1 MNKKAKVLFIIGM
14 VAAILVVLV
23 AWRVIS
29 NARLAN
35 AKRAIQALPVD
46 TAVAVTKPM
55 PIQLT
60 AIGQVQSEHT
70 VAVQPQISGV
80 LKQVYFQE
88 GQYVRTG
95 QPLFLI
101 DPAPYIAALASAK
114 AAYLTA
120 KAQADREA
128 PLAAK
133 DYISPQDY
141 ESAVATATQAK
152 AALQQAQINLSY
164 TLISSPIDGLTGS
177 LSVKAGNVVTPTSTT
192 ATTPLVTINQ
202 MKPILVQFTIPQQS
216 LPEVRHYDSA
226 HSITVIVNNED
237 GSGNLGQGK
246 LVFIDNA
253 VNNTTG
259 TLMLKAEIP
268 NQHVQL
274 WPGQY
279 VGVTLQL
286 TIQPDALVIPDTAVQ
301 AGQDGSFVYTVV
313 DNKAVIAP
321 VTQDRQIGDA
331 AVISKGLK
339 AGEVVITHVPR
350 TLKND
355 MPVIPNAT
363 SATSEV
369 ARSP

>member
-1 MNKKAKVLFIIGM
+1 VNRKTKYLSSIGL
-14 VAAILVVLV
+14 VVAILVVLV

-29 NARLAN
+29 NARIAS
-35 AKRAIQALPVD
+35 ASHATPPLPVD
-46 TAVAVTKPM
+46 TALAVVKPM
-55 PIQLT
+55 PIQFT

-70 VAVQPQISGV
+70 VSIQPQISGV
-80 LKQVYFQE
+80 LKQVYFRE
-88 GQYVRTG
+88 GQYVHPG

-101 DPAPYIAALASAK
+101 DPAPFEAALASAK

-141 ESAVATATQAK
+141 ESAVATATQTK
-152 AALQQAQINLSY
+152 AALQQAEINLSY
-164 TLISSPIDGLTGS
+164 TKINSPIDGLTGS
-177 LSVKAGNVVTPTSTT
+177 LSVKSGNVVTTS
-192 ATTPLVTINQ
+192 ASTPLVTINQ
-202 MKPILVQFTIPQQS
+202 MKPILVQFTIPQQT
-216 LPEVRHYDSA
+216 LTEVRRYEAA
-226 HSITVIVNNED
+226 HGIMVFINNED
-237 GSGNLGQGK
+237 GSGDLGDGK
-246 LVFIDNA
+246 LVFIDNT

-259 TLMLKAEIP
+259 TVMLKAEVP
-268 NQHVQL
+268 NKHVQL

-286 TIQPDALVIPDTAVQ
+286 AVQPYAIVIPDTAVQ
-301 AGQDGSFVYTVV
+301 AGQGGSFVYTVV
-313 DNKAVIAP
+313 DKRAVIVP
-321 VTQDRQIGDA
+321 VTEDRQIGDA

-355 MPVIPNAT
+355 MPVVLNT
-363 SATSEV
+363 N
-369 ARSP
+369 SPASDPAGSI

>member
-1 MNKKAKVLFIIGM
+1 VNKKTKAFFIVGM
-14 VAAILVVLV
+14 IVAILVILV
-23 AWRVIS
+23 TWRVIS
-29 NARLAN
+29 NARIAN
-35 AKRAIQALPVD
+35 AKRVTQALPVD
-46 TAVAVTKPM
+46 TAVAVVKPM
-55 PIQLT
+55 PIQLM
-60 AIGQVQSEHT
+60 AVGQVQSEHT

-80 LKQVYFQE
+80 LKQVFFRE
-88 GQYVRTG
+88 GQYVDVG

-101 DPAPYIAALASAK
+101 DPAPFEAALASAK

-152 AALQQAQINLSY
+152 AALQQAEINLSY
-164 TLISSPIDGLTGS
+164 TRIKSPIEGLTGS
-177 LSVKAGNVVTPTSTT
+177 LSVKAGNVVTPTETM
-192 ATTPLVTINQ
+192 PLVTINQ

-216 LPEVRHYDSA
+216 LAEVRHYDA
-226 HSITVIVNNED
+226 GHGITVFVTNED

-246 LVFIDNA
+246 LVFIDNT

-259 TLMLKAEIP
+259 TVMLKAEIP
-268 NQHVQL
+268 NKQVRL

-279 VGVTLQL
+279 VAVTLQL
-286 TIQPDALVIPDTAVQ
+286 TIQQDAVVIPDTAVQ
-301 AGQDGSFVYTVV
+301 AGQDGNFVYTVV
-313 DNKAVIAP
+313 DEKAVIAP
-321 VTQDRQIGDA
+321 VTEDRQIGDN

-339 AGEVVITHVPR
+339 AGEIVVTHVPR

-363 SATSEV
+363 RADSGAAGT
-369 ARSP
+369 P

>member
-1 MNKKAKVLFIIGM
+1 MNKKTKVLFIIGM

-35 AKRAIQALPVD
+35 AKHETPALTVD
-46 TAVAVTKPM
+46 TASAVVKPM
-55 PIQLT
+55 PVQLT

-88 GQYVRTG
+88 GQYVHTG
-95 QPLFLI
+95 EPLFLI
-101 DPAPYIAALASAK
+101 DPAPYEAALASAK

-141 ESAVATATQAK
+141 ESAVATATQAQ
-152 AALQQAQINLSY
+152 AAMQQAEINLSY
-164 TLISSPIDGLTGS
+164 TSIKSPIDGLTGN
-177 LSVKAGNVVTPTSTT
+177 LAVKAGNVVTPT

-202 MKPILVQFTIPQQS
+202 MQPILIQFSIPQQS
-216 LPEVRHYDSA
+216 LPEVRHYDAA
-226 HSITVIVNNED
+226 HSIMVFVTNED
-237 GSGNLGQGK
+237 GSGKLGQGK
-246 LVFIDNA
+246 LVFIDNT

-259 TLMLKAEIP
+259 TVMLKAEIP

-279 VGVTLQL
+279 AGVTLQL
-286 TIQPDALVIPDTAVQ
+286 TVQPNALVIPDTAVQ
-301 AGQDGSFVYTVV
+301 AGQNGSFVYTVV

-321 VTQDRQIGDA
+321 VTQDRQIGDE

-339 AGEVVITHVPR
+339 AGDMVITHVPR

-355 MPVIPNAT
+355 MPVIPNT
-363 SATSEV
+363 VSATSD
-369 ARSP
+369 AAGST